1 MPAVLRTH
9 LEAQYARTGTCM
21 RVFADGRKP
30 FAAPAVVVRAK
41 KAWTAL
47 KLEGI
52 GLHECRHAYASFMIA
67 AGANAKSLSST
78 SGTRTSRSRWT
89 ATATSCPV
97 TEPRGQNCSTRS
109 SRRSAERLAVA
120 HRVAHAASDQ

>member
-1 MPAVLRTH
+1 MPMPAVLRTH

-89 ATATSCPV
+89 ATNLMPGN
-97 TEPRGQNCSTRS
+97 E
-109 SRRSAERLAVA
+109 AEGAELLHAFLAAVG
-120 HRVAHAASDQ
+120 